1 MRPVIRARFRPGA
14 ARSGHKRLTCRFSL
28 KTEKSTAM
36 KKMFV
41 TVACALLSLAAFA
54 QQSVKSDE
62 GKPLV
67 FSKAEFVGNLTVR
80 MIRSDTARIEIK
92 QSQSESN
99 RLDWGVKDGNL
110 FVKLKPGMNGKASSA
125 EVVLYYDSLQAL
137 KASAANVAVEGPV
150 CCEVLSVDLAA
161 GATLGM
167 DVATT
172 DLYMKVA
179 GNSAANI
186 TGTTKYYTLF
196 ATSKAKVDS
205 RTLEAMDVRVEA
217 ASGAEA
223 YVCAT
228 ERLQMTSDTGAAIF
242 YRGEPS
248 IVRSSAKMM
257 GTINSIGQ

>member
-1 MRPVIRARFRPGA
+1 
-14 ARSGHKRLTCRFSL
+14 
-28 KTEKSTAM
+28 M

-179 GNSAANI
+179 GNSAADI
-186 TGTTKYYTLF
+186 TTKYYTLF

>member
-1 MRPVIRARFRPGA
+1 
-14 ARSGHKRLTCRFSL
+14 
-28 KTEKSTAM
+28 M

-137 KASAANVAVEGPV
+137 KASAGERSRRRSGLLRSAERRSGGRRHARHGCGYDRPVHEGGREFGRQHNRHD
-150 CCEVLSVDLAA
+150 EVLYAFRD
-161 GATLGM
+161 
-167 DVATT
+167 
-172 DLYMKVA
+172 
-179 GNSAANI
+179 
-186 TGTTKYYTLF
+186 
-196 ATSKAKVDS
+196 
-205 RTLEAMDVRVEA
+205 E
-217 ASGAEA
+217 
-223 YVCAT
+223 
-228 ERLQMTSDTGAAIF
+228 
-242 YRGEPS
+242 
-248 IVRSSAKMM
+248 
-257 GTINSIGQ
+257 

>member
-1 MRPVIRARFRPGA
+1 
-14 ARSGHKRLTCRFSL
+14 
-28 KTEKSTAM
+28 
-36 KKMFV
+36 
-41 TVACALLSLAAFA
+41 
-54 QQSVKSDE
+54 
-62 GKPLV
+62 
-67 FSKAEFVGNLTVR
+67 
-80 MIRSDTARIEIK
+80 
-92 QSQSESN
+92 
-99 RLDWGVKDGNL
+99 
-110 FVKLKPGMNGKASSA
+110 MNCKASSA

>member
-1 MRPVIRARFRPGA
+1 MSGPVSGRGGAEPG
-14 ARSGHKRLTCRFSL
+14 RKRLTCRFSL

-137 KASAANVAVEGPV
+137 KASAANVAVEGTVCGRGAERRSGGRRHARHGCGYDRPV
-150 CCEVLSVDLAA
+150 YESGREFGRRHNRHDEVLYAFRD
-161 GATLGM
+161 
-167 DVATT
+167 
-172 DLYMKVA
+172 
-179 GNSAANI
+179 
-186 TGTTKYYTLF
+186 
-196 ATSKAKVDS
+196 
-205 RTLEAMDVRVEA
+205 E
-217 ASGAEA
+217 
-223 YVCAT
+223 
-228 ERLQMTSDTGAAIF
+228 
-242 YRGEPS
+242 
-248 IVRSSAKMM
+248 
-257 GTINSIGQ
+257 

>member
-1 MRPVIRARFRPGA
+1 
-14 ARSGHKRLTCRFSL
+14 
-28 KTEKSTAM
+28 
-36 KKMFV
+36 MFV

-137 KASAANVAVEGPV
+137 KANVAVEGPV

-172 DLYMKVA
+172 DLYMKVV
-179 GNSAANI
+179 GNSAADI

>member
-1 MRPVIRARFRPGA
+1 
-14 ARSGHKRLTCRFSL
+14 
-28 KTEKSTAM
+28 M

-196 ATSKAKVDS
+196 A
-205 RTLEAMDVRVEA
+205 MDVRVEA

>member
-1 MRPVIRARFRPGA
+1 
-14 ARSGHKRLTCRFSL
+14 
-28 KTEKSTAM
+28 M

-137 KASAANVAVEGPV
+137 KASAANVAGEGTV
-150 CCEVLSVDLAA
+150 CGEVLSVDLAA

-179 GNSAANI
+179 GNSAADI

-242 YRGEPS
+242 YRGAPS

>member
-1 MRPVIRARFRPGA
+1 
-14 ARSGHKRLTCRFSL
+14 
-28 KTEKSTAM
+28 M

-137 KASAANVAVEGPV
+137 KASAANVAV
-150 CCEVLSVDLAA
+150 
-161 GATLGM
+161 
-167 DVATT
+167 
-172 DLYMKVA
+172 A
-179 GNSAANI
+179 GNSAADI

-242 YRGEPS
+242 YRGAPS

>member
-1 MRPVIRARFRPGA
+1 
-14 ARSGHKRLTCRFSL
+14 
-28 KTEKSTAM
+28 M

-172 DLYMKVA
+172 
-179 GNSAANI
+179 
-186 TGTTKYYTLF
+186 KYYTLF

-257 GTINSIGQ
+257 GTINSIGQLAPMRFDLDRTRMCRFLNRNGTYGLCDRTR

>member
-1 MRPVIRARFRPGA
+1 
-14 ARSGHKRLTCRFSL
+14 
-28 KTEKSTAM
+28 
-36 KKMFV
+36 MFV
-41 TVACALLSLAAFA
+41 TVARALLSLAAFA

-137 KASAANVAVEGPV
+137 KASAANVAVEGTVCGRGAERRSGGRRHARHGCGYDRPV
-150 CCEVLSVDLAA
+150 YESGREFGRD
-161 GATLGM
+161 
-167 DVATT
+167 
-172 DLYMKVA
+172 
-179 GNSAANI
+179 I

>member
-1 MRPVIRARFRPGA
+1 
-14 ARSGHKRLTCRFSL
+14 
-28 KTEKSTAM
+28 M

-54 QQSVKSDE
+54 QQSVKSNE

-137 KASAANVAVEGPV
+137 KASAANVAVEGTV
-150 CCEVLSVDLAA
+150 CGEVLSVDLAA

-196 ATSKAKVDS
+196 ATSKAQVDS

-228 ERLQMTSDTGAAIF
+228 ERLQMISDTGAAIF
-242 YRGEPS
+242 YRGAPS

>member
-1 MRPVIRARFRPGA
+1 
-14 ARSGHKRLTCRFSL
+14 
-28 KTEKSTAM
+28 M

-137 KASAANVAVEGPV
+137 KASAANVAVEGTV
-150 CCEVLSVDLAA
+150 CGEVLSVDLAA

-172 DLYMKVA
+172 DPVYESGREFGRRHNRHDEVLYA
-179 GNSAANI
+179 
-186 TGTTKYYTLF
+186 F
-196 ATSKAKVDS
+196 RD
-205 RTLEAMDVRVEA
+205 E
-217 ASGAEA
+217 
-223 YVCAT
+223 
-228 ERLQMTSDTGAAIF
+228 
-242 YRGEPS
+242 
-248 IVRSSAKMM
+248 
-257 GTINSIGQ
+257 

>member
-1 MRPVIRARFRPGA
+1 
-14 ARSGHKRLTCRFSL
+14 
-28 KTEKSTAM
+28 M

-137 KASAANVAVEGPV
+137 KASAANVAVEGTV
-150 CCEVLSVDLAA
+150 CGEVLETEAA

-179 GNSAANI
+179 GNSAADI

-242 YRGEPS
+242 YRGAPS

-257 GTINSIGQ
+257 GTINSIGHPILLRKADVH